1 MSEKDYPNSCDE
13 CKNKPILMEKL
24 KRIVSIIR
32 PISVSFICII
42 LSVGIVGFFVASLII
57 NSATMDMLNGFVSI
71 ILGLVALTTS
81 IVSMFLSFYSIERAE
96 ESDKELNKMLQE
108 MKNIQ
113 SNTEKIVSKI
123 EEKQDKI
130 NENMVLSM
138 QNSTTKD
145 VEQNDNWKGT
155 T

>member
-1 MSEKDYPNSCDE
+1 
-13 CKNKPILMEKL
+13 MERL
-24 KRIVSIIR
+24 KRIVGIIR
-32 PISVSFICII
+32 PISVTIICII
-42 LSVGIVGFFVASLII
+42 LSAGIVSFFVASLVID
-57 NSATMDMLNGFVSI
+57 SATMETLNGFVSI

-145 VEQNDNWKGT
+145 VRQDDKWKEHT
-155 T
+155 